1 MVIHPLMVSIY
12 IIIKR
17 KSVKT
22 SHVSLF
28 SYTEHH
34 SPHTTHNAITYR
46 TLFVFMLFLQWNID
60 SISRFSNYSFYSSVG
75 DAVSLIIIYVLYLT
89 SILRYPSRIRLIFQL
104 MYYIHNPLSMHR
116 LFTFKYNVTQL
127 PRSSPTRDPIKS
139 GPIPVKSIPTNPST
153 NSTNYFHSLSD
164 ASPLYHY

>member
-1 MVIHPLMVSIY
+1 M
-12 IIIKR
+12 
-17 KSVKT
+17 
-22 SHVSLF
+22 F
-28 SYTEHH
+28 SYTAHH
-34 SPHTTHNAITYR
+34 SPHTTHCAITRR
-46 TLFVFMLFLQWNID
+46 TLFVFILFLQWNID

-116 LFTFKYNVTQL
+116 LFTFKLNVTQL
-127 PRSSPTRDPIKS
+127 PRSSTTRDAIES